1 MKVSQLIKKSQ
12 EGDKGAFGELVLMYG
27 DYVFSVVFRII
38 NNQEDSED
46 LAQDVFVKAWKNIKA
61 FDETKSKF
69 TTWLY
74 TISIRM
80 AISYL
85 KTRNKNIELVDK
97 ISNYDNTEM
106 NIDLIEL
113 GKRIEQATQSL
124 SDQQKIVFVL
134 RDLEELRVDEVVEIT
149 GFSEKKIKDNLYIA
163 RKRVKE
169 KLSKLLKVK

>member
-80 AISYL
+80 ALSYL

-134 RDLEELRVDEVVEIT
+134 RDLEELPVDEVVEIT